1 MTTNKKRSNKKTV
14 LTIGLFLLIA
24 VVIVVLFIFTTNR
37 TTQSQKL
44 EETQILMDTP
54 VTLTLY
60 GANEKTLRTD
70 KNEAFALFSKID
82 KLSTRYDIIEGNI
95 GYINSESGKSITI
108 DPLLA
113 EQLETAIA
121 YSQKTD
127 NQFNI
132 ALGKL
137 IDLWQKKEI
146 KNTLPTED
154 EISLSLKNTDSS
166 EILLADNRLT
176 IPEGMV
182 LDLGAV
188 SKGYAIEKT
197 GQLLNAK
204 QHLTGAIINGGGNV
218 KVLGTPPGKDFY
230 RIGIQ
235 DPREPD
241 QLIGTTTL
249 SHKNT
254 ISTSGDYQRYY
265 TINGI
270 KYPHIFSS
278 RTGFPAKENVA
289 VTVITQNGML
299 ADILSTILY
308 LLPYKE
314 GLAFSENL
322 PFKVEVLWIS
332 KDLKITKTTGF
343 TFALED
349 EKGHYIYETP

>member
-24 VVIVVLFIFTTNR
+24 VIAVLFVFTTNR
-37 TTQSQKL
+37 TSQSQKL

-82 KLSTRYDIIEGNI
+82 KLSNRYDIIEGNI
-95 GYINSESGKSITI
+95 GYINSESGKTITI

-132 ALGKL
+132 GLGKL
-137 IDLWQKKEI
+137 IELWKKKEI
-146 KNTLPTED
+146 ENTLPTED

-166 EILLADNRLT
+166 EILLADNRLS

-197 GQLLNAK
+197 WQLLNAK

-218 KVLGTPPGKDFY
+218 KVLGTPPGKDSY
-230 RIGIQ
+230 RIGVQ

-249 SHKNT
+249 THEDT

-270 KYPHIFSS
+270 KCPHIFSS

-299 ADILSTILY
+299 ADILSTTLY

-314 GLAFSENL
+314 GLAFLENL
-322 PFKVEVLWIS
+322 LFKVEALWIS

-343 TFALED
+343 PFALED